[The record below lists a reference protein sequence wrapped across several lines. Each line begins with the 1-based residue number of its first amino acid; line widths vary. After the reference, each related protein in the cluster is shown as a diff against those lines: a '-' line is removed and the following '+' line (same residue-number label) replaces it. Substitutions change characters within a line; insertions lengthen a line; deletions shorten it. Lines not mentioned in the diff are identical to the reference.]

1 MDFFLIC
8 LASLSILVLW
18 VAQFVFRQ
26 ARHRLA
32 LSAIPKAS
40 GDHWLLGH
48 KYILSHD
55 ATNGFRKALQN
66 PTARRIV
73 RFHLGPITWVGLLH
87 PDTAA
92 VMLKS
97 REPKGPS
104 YVKEV
109 FRPWLGESIGFAN
122 GQKWMSYRRLLRGAL
137 SADIV
142 RNFHPVY
149 RSATGVL
156 VDKWRAAARDGSAG
170 TTVDVTQ
177 DSTLLAFDIALRCA
191 VGFELDVQ
199 TQHCDYVSWVQEL
212 SKMALNRLAKPHY
225 LFSDFLY
232 YHLGPGQRFLALS
245 EKAQTFCNQLISE
258 RREIMGA
265 AADSGDSLCTDDDAH
280 VHTRSARYRSAGNHT
295 TFVEAIVNLNAKENM
310 TDTDICQE
318 INSLLFAGVEPSSKW
333 IQWTL
338 YMLAKHPDVAAKC
351 RQEVV
356 NVLGEL
362 DEITYEMLNEFRYV
376 TQVIKETMRFVPIL
390 PGFMRILTS
399 DYEIE
404 GFRVPKGTAVFV
416 PIPCLFHHPEVWDQP
431 DVFDPDN
438 FAPGR
443 ESTRSPYAFAPFSAG
458 PRNCLGQ
465 RMSMDE
471 IRYVIAELV
480 RRFELS
486 IPDDAPEP
494 KPFATIFTGA
504 KPNIILRIAPTSA

>member
-1 MDFFLIC
+1 MDLLLIS
-8 LASLSILVLW
+8 LASFSVLVLW

-55 ATNGFRKALQN
+55 ARNGFRQALRN
-66 PTARRIV
+66 PKARRIV
-73 RFHLGPITWVGLLH
+73 RLHLGPMTWVGLLH

-104 YVKEV
+104 YVKDV

-122 GQKWMSYRRLLRGAL
+122 GQKWMSYRRLLRGVL
-137 SADIV
+137 SLDIV
-142 RNFHPVY
+142 RGFHPVY

-156 VDKWRAAARDGSAG
+156 ADKWRAAARAG
-170 TTVDVTQ
+170 KTVDVTR
-177 DSTLLAFDIALRCA
+177 DCTLLAFDILLRCA

-199 TQHCDYVSWVQEL
+199 TKRCDYADWVEEL
-212 SKMALNRLAKPHY
+212 SVMAWSRLSQPHY
-225 LFSDFLY
+225 LFSDFIY
-232 YHLGPGQRFLALS
+232 NHFGPGKRFLDIS
-245 EKAQTFCNQLISE
+245 DKAKRFCRSIIAE
-258 RREIMGA
+258 RREMITA
-265 AADSGDSLCTDDDAH
+265 AVNGGDATDDDGGDAH
-280 VHTRSARYRSAGNHT
+280 AQARRVSKHRSAGDHV
-295 TFVEAIVNLNAKENM
+295 TFVDAITKAKKESL
-310 TDTDICQE
+310 TEEE
-318 INSLLFAGVEPSSKW
+318 IREEIDSLLFGGVDPSSKW

-351 RQEVV
+351 RQEVA
-356 NVLGEL
+356 NVLGEH
-362 DEITYEMLNEFRYV
+362 DEITYEMLNDLRYT
-376 TQVIKETMRFVPIL
+376 TQVIKETMRFVAITPGIL
-390 PGFMRILTS
+390 RILTS

-416 PIPCLFHHPEVWDQP
+416 PIPCLFHHPEVWDKP

-443 ESTRSPYAFAPFSAG
+443 DSTRSPYAFAPFSVG

-471 IRYVIAELV
+471 IRYVVAELV
-480 RRFELS
+480 RHFDFA
-486 IPDDAPEP
+486 IPSDAPEP
-494 KPFATIFTGA
+494 KPFAVIFTGA
-504 KPNIILRIAPTSA
+504 KPNIILRVASMS